1 MRVRVVVIVVLLV
14 LSALPV
20 LAAPNEPSTVE
31 PTAGPIVADGLIV
44 PGQRIGGVRLAMPL
58 ADILRLLGRGYKVE
72 EFKTEKI
79 ILYEWRSQGFWVSL
93 DAATKTIRVISI
105 FPPNG
110 FFHTDKGIV
119 LLNPWPK
126 AEAAH
131 GKDYKRW
138 EFREEKTILIRY
150 PAGLQFGV
158 VNDPSQSL
166 INARIFQIGIFKP
179 GDLPPARQP

>member
-1 MRVRVVVIVVLLV
+1 MRVRVLWIVVLLV
-14 LSALPV
+14 LSTLPA
-20 LAAPNEPSTVE
+20 LAAPEEPSVE
-31 PTAGPIVADGLIV
+31 PTPNPVIADGLIV
-44 PGQRIGGVRLAMPL
+44 AGQRIGAVRLAMTL
-58 ADILRLLGRGYKVE
+58 EQIIHLLGRGYKVE

-93 DAATKTIRVISI
+93 DVGTKAGRVISV
-105 FPPNG
+105 FAPNG
-110 FFHTDKGIV
+110 AYHTDKGV
-119 LLNPWPK
+119 ALLSLWPK

-150 PAGLQFGV
+150 PMGLQFGV
-158 VNDPSQSL
+158 VNDPSQGL
-166 INARIFQIGIFKP
+166 IHSRIFQIGIFKP

>member
-1 MRVRVVVIVVLLV
+1 MRVLSIAVLLV
-14 LSALPV
+14 LSALPA
-20 LAAPNEPSTVE
+20 LAAPQEPSGEST
-31 PTAGPIVADGLIV
+31 PGPIVADGLIV
-44 PGQRIGGVRLAMPL
+44 TGQRIGGVRLAMPL
-58 ADILRLLGRGYKVE
+58 DEIIRLLGRGYKAE
-72 EFKTEKI
+72 EFKAEKI

-93 DAATKTIRVISI
+93 DAGTKSIRVVSI

-110 FFHTDKGIV
+110 LFHTDKGIV

-131 GKDYKRW
+131 GKDYRRW

-166 INARIFQIGIFKP
+166 IHTRIFQIGVFNP